1 MVSKRHDV
9 TCRSS
14 CTILNLQIATTL
26 ASCHFL
32 NKTKQQTT
40 LFWKR
45 KFFATLQQK
54 IAMQVP
60 QLICC
65 AQQNAFC
72 QCYATSIS
80 KKKKPSGWLPKG
92 FTLCKSSVCKPSSV
106 LNGYLSTAV
115 VTDSLQRIRRDAEPT
130 FDLISC
136 TEWGLHAR
144 VVTKACVGSYPAF
157 PPLQR
162 QALRYISVALSLK
175 SPSQAVSLHS
185 CSVVLGLSS

>member
-1 MVSKRHDV
+1 MLFFCIFAFIKRIFAMLPKKV
-9 TCRSS
+9 T
-14 CTILNLQIATTL
+14 AT
-26 ASCHFL
+26 AAV
-32 NKTKQQTT
+32 
-40 LFWKR
+40 
-45 KFFATLQQK
+45 ATLRVARNTPRQ
-54 IAMQVP
+54 
-60 QLICC
+60 CC
-65 AQQNAFC
+65 ATKNCA
-72 QCYATSIS
+72 
-80 KKKKPSGWLPKG
+80 KKKPSGWLPKG
-92 FTLCKSSVCKPSSV
+92 FTLRKSSVCKPSSV

-115 VTDSLQRIRRDAEPT
+115 VTDSLQRIRRDAEQA

-162 QALRYISVALSLK
+162 PALRYISVALSLK

>member
-1 MVSKRHDV
+1 M
-9 TCRSS
+9 
-14 CTILNLQIATTL
+14 LFL
-26 ASCHFL
+26 HFVE
-32 NKTKQQTT
+32 Q
-40 LFWKR
+40 
-45 KFFATLQQK
+45 FFARAPVKICGNSRSCNAAHRTKDTMSMLCHKKLQ
-54 IAMQVP
+54 
-60 QLICC
+60 
-65 AQQNAFC
+65 
-72 QCYATSIS
+72 
-80 KKKKPSGWLPKG
+80 KKKPSGWLPKG

-115 VTDSLQRIRRDAEPT
+115 VTDSLQRIRRDAEQA